1 MRRWAISVLVAAAL
15 ATTAMGQVA
24 FLDETFDYDKDHP
37 QVGYWIGNVALP
49 ASSETILVGALE
61 VKQADESYALRM
73 TLPGVR
79 ALNKDCVLV
88 AAQGSALTFDLVA
101 AGGTYRF
108 VGEIDAAGQRFA
120 GTVSPVDEADDGR
133 EHSSFEFAR
142 SIRPTDLPDPL
153 AFTGDLAA
161 QGIKMGM
168 TIVLAKTPGGNWVG
182 HIDVPMQ
189 FLNAFPLINLREQ
202 EDVIHGELPV
212 PGGAS
217 FDVSLDE
224 HKQHMA
230 GTYKQ
235 SGMELEIAF
244 VRDVN
249 YAYKE
254 LVRPQ
259 HPKPPFPYQTLEI
272 EAPHPD
278 GFALAGTLTIPESAK
293 FGDGPFTAA
302 VMVSGSGQQDRDES
316 LLGHKP
322 FLVIADYLTRHG
334 IAVMRYDD
342 RGVGGSGGRDTLGEA
357 TTVDFA
363 TDALAVL
370 NHLKTI
376 ESVDSAKI
384 GIIGH
389 SEGGLI
395 APIVATMTDDV
406 AFIVSMAGPGV
417 QGRKLLAVQRKLM
430 TMAAGASEEDAD
442 KANERFARIEQKI
455 LDGATVRELVLF
467 LVKFAREQ
475 SPDMKKTDE
484 ELVEIVKPQA
494 KKLMSPWFRYF
505 MDYDPEEALRNVN
518 CPVLAV
524 NGTLDLQVWHEQNLD
539 AIKRIMT
546 EAGGDI
552 TIKRYEGLNH
562 LFQPA
567 TTGSI
572 SEYAQIE
579 TTFDERVLRDIVQWI
594 QQKMDVHP

>member
-1 MRRWAISVLVAAAL
+1 MRRRAISVFVAAAL
-15 ATTAMGQVA
+15 ATTAMAQVA

-37 QVGYWIGNVALP
+37 QVGYWIGNVATP
-49 ASSETILVGALE
+49 ASSETILFGALE
-61 VKQADESYALRM
+61 VKQVDETYSLRM
-73 TLPGVR
+73 TLPGVG
-79 ALNKDCVLV
+79 ALNKECVLV

-120 GTVSPVDEADDGR
+120 GKVSPVDEAEDGQ

-161 QGIKMGM
+161 QGIKIGM

-189 FLNAFPLINLREQ
+189 ILNAFPLINLS
-202 EDVIHGELPV
+202 EDEGVIHAEMAV
-212 PGGAS
+212 PGDPAI
-217 FDVSLDE
+217 DVSLDE
-224 HKQHMA
+224 HKQHMT
-230 GTYKQ
+230 GTFKQ

-244 VRDVN
+244 ARDVN

-254 LVRPQ
+254 LARPQ
-259 HPKPPFPYQTLEI
+259 HPKPPFPYRTLEI

-278 GFALAGTLTIPESAK
+278 GFALAGTLTVPDSSQ
-293 FGDGPFTAA
+293 FGDGPFPAA

-357 TTVDFA
+357 TSVDFA
-363 TDALAVL
+363 SDALAVL

-376 ESVDSAKI
+376 ESIDSARI

-389 SEGGLI
+389 SEGGLV

-406 AFIVSMAGPGV
+406 AFIVTLAGPGV
-417 QGRKLLAVQRKLM
+417 QGRDLLAVQRKLL
-430 TMAAGASEEDAD
+430 TMAAGASEEDAE
-442 KANERFARIEQKI
+442 KANVQFAEIEQEI
-455 LDGATVRELVLF
+455 LNGATEQEFVEF
-467 LVKFAREQ
+467 LVKLAREQ
-475 SPDMKKTDE
+475 SPEMKKTDE
-484 ELVEIVKPQA
+484 ELAEAVKPQA
-494 KKLMSPWFRYF
+494 KTLMSPWFRYF
-505 MDYDPEEALRNVN
+505 MDYDPEEALRNVK
-518 CPVLAV
+518 CPVLAL

-539 AIKRIMT
+539 AIERIMT

-567 TTGSI
+567 TTGSVG
-572 SEYAQIE
+572 EYATIE
-579 TTFDERVLRDIVQWI
+579 TTFDEQVLRDIVDWI
-594 QQKMDVHP
+594 KLKTGG

>member
-1 MRRWAISVLVAAAL
+1 MRRRAISVFVAAAL
-15 ATTAMGQVA
+15 ATTAMAQVA

-37 QVGYWIGNVALP
+37 QVGYWIGNVATP
-49 ASSETILVGALE
+49 ASSETILFGALE
-61 VKQADESYALRM
+61 VKQVDETYSLRM

-79 ALNKDCVLV
+79 ALNKECVLV

-120 GTVSPVDEADDGR
+120 GKVSPVDEAEDGE

-161 QGIKMGM
+161 QGMKMGM

-189 FLNAFPLINLREQ
+189 FLNAFPLINLS
-202 EDVIHGELPV
+202 EDEGVIHAEMAV
-212 PGGAS
+212 PGDPAI
-217 FDVSLDE
+217 DISLDE
-224 HKQHMA
+224 HKQHMT
-230 GTYKQ
+230 GTFKQ

-244 VRDVN
+244 ARDVN

-254 LVRPQ
+254 LARPQ
-259 HPKPPFPYQTLEI
+259 HPKPPFPYRTLEI

-278 GFALAGTLTIPESAK
+278 GFTLAGTLTIPESAK
-293 FGDGPFTAA
+293 FGDGPFPAA

-342 RGVGGSGGRDTLGEA
+342 RGVGGSGGRDTLDEA
-357 TTVDFA
+357 TSVDFA
-363 TDALAVL
+363 SDALAVF

-376 ESVDSAKI
+376 ESIDSAKI

-395 APIVATMTDDV
+395 APIVATMTDDL

-417 QGRKLLAVQRKLM
+417 QGRELLAVQRKFL

-442 KANERFARIEQKI
+442 KANEQFAQIEQKI
-455 LDGATVRELVLF
+455 LDGATEQELTEF
-467 LVKFAREQ
+467 FVKLAREQ
-475 SPDMKKTDE
+475 SPEMKKTDE
-484 ELVEIVKPQA
+484 ELAEVLKPKA
-494 KKLMSPWFRYF
+494 KTLMSPWFRYF
-505 MDYDPEEALRNVN
+505 MDYDPEEALRNLK
-518 CPVLAV
+518 CPVLAL

-539 AIKRIMT
+539 AIERIMT

-567 TTGSI
+567 TTGRVG
-572 SEYAQIE
+572 EYARIE
-579 TTFDERVLRDIVQWI
+579 TTFDEQVLRDIVEWI
-594 QQKMDVHP
+594 KLKTGG

>member
-1 MRRWAISVLVAAAL
+1 MSRLAISVFVAAAL
-15 ATTAMGQVA
+15 ATTAMGQVQ

-37 QVGYWIGNVALP
+37 QVGYWIGNVTTP
-49 ASSETILVGALE
+49 ASSDTIIVGTLE
-61 VKQADESYALRM
+61 VKQADDGYALRM
-73 TLPGVR
+73 TLPGIGAR
-79 ALNKDCVLV
+79 NKECVLV
-88 AAQGSALTFDLVA
+88 VAQGSVMTFDLVA

-120 GTVSPVDEADDGR
+120 GTVSPVDEAEDGQ

-153 AFTGDLAA
+153 AFTGDLSA

-168 TIVLAKTPGGNWVG
+168 TIVLARTPGGNWVG

-189 FLNAFPLINLREQ
+189 FLNAFPLINLS
-202 EDVIHGELPV
+202 EDEGVIHAEMAV
-212 PGGAS
+212 PGDPAI
-217 FDVSLDE
+217 DVSLDE
-224 HKQHMA
+224 HKQHMT
-230 GTYKQ
+230 GTFKQ

-249 YAYKE
+249 YVYKE
-254 LVRPQ
+254 LARPQ
-259 HPKPPFPYQTLEI
+259 HPKPPFPYRTLEI

-278 GFALAGTLTIPESAK
+278 GFTLAGTLTLPDSSR
-293 FGDGPFTAA
+293 FGDGPFVTA
-302 VMVSGSGQQDRDES
+302 VMVTGSGQQDRDES

-357 TTVDFA
+357 TSVDFA
-363 TDALAVL
+363 SDALAVF

-376 ESVDSAKI
+376 ESIDSARI

-417 QGRKLLAVQRKLM
+417 QGRKLLAVQRKLL

-442 KANERFARIEQKI
+442 KANEQFAQIEQKI

-475 SPDMKKTDE
+475 SPEMKQTDE
-484 ELVEIVKPQA
+484 ELTETVKSQA
-494 KKLMSPWFRYF
+494 KTLMSPWFRYF
-505 MDYDPEEALRNVN
+505 MEYDPDEALRNVK
-518 CPVLAV
+518 CPVLAL

-539 AIKRIMT
+539 AIDRIMT

-552 TIKRYEGLNH
+552 TTKRYEGLNH

-567 TTGSI
+567 TTGAVG
-572 SEYAQIE
+572 EYAQIE
-579 TTFDERVLRDIVQWI
+579 TTIDEQVLRDIVDWI
-594 QQKMDVHP
+594 KQKMNVGS